1 MWSCAKE
8 LRSMANINLLPWREE
23 AREKQKRDYIGILAL
38 VFLVT
43 SLLVYLFLS
52 FLELVTDDQRQRNA
66 YLQSEITLL
75 DTQIAEIRKITERK
89 KDIERRTE
97 IILNLQQSRN
107 LPTHVLDELVRIV
120 PPGVYLSSI
129 EKKGS
134 ILWIEGR
141 SESNNNVANMM
152 RKVKTSSYLND
163 PNMQSIVTQNED
175 LRQLQNFKLRV
186 TIRDDSQS
194 TAVDTSQGARK

>member
-1 MWSCAKE
+1 
-8 LRSMANINLLPWREE
+8 MANINLLPWREE

-43 SLLVYLFLS
+43 CLVVFLTLS
-52 FLELVTDDQRQRNA
+52 FIEVLTDDQRQRNS
-66 YLQSEITLL
+66 YLQTEISLL
-75 DTQIAEIRKITERK
+75 DAQIAEIRKITARK
-89 KDIERRTE
+89 KDIERRTK

-120 PPGVYLSSI
+120 PPGIYLSSI

-134 ILWIEGR
+134 LLWIEGR

-152 RKVKTSSYLND
+152 RKVKTSQYLND
-163 PNMQSIVTQNED
+163 PSMQSIISQNEN
-175 LRQLQNFKLRV
+175 LRQLQKFRLRV
-186 TIRDDSQS
+186 SIFDD
-194 TAVDTSQGARK
+194 TLPMDATEGGRK

>member
-1 MWSCAKE
+1 
-8 LRSMANINLLPWREE
+8 MANINLLPWREE
-23 AREKQKRDYIGILAL
+23 AREKQKRDFIGILAL

-43 SLLVYLFLS
+43 SLVVYLFLG
-52 FLELVTDDQRQRNA
+52 FLEVVTDDQRERNA
-66 YLQSEITLL
+66 YLVSEITLL

-120 PPGVYLSSI
+120 PPGIYLSSI

-134 ILWIEGR
+134 VLLIEGR

-163 PNMQSIVTQNED
+163 PSMQSIVTQNEE
-175 LRQLQNFKLRV
+175 LRQLQRFKLRV
-186 TIRDDSQS
+186 TIRDDSQE
-194 TAVDTSQGARK
+194 ANVDPNQGARK

>member
-1 MWSCAKE
+1 M
-8 LRSMANINLLPWREE
+8 
-23 AREKQKRDYIGILAL
+23 
-38 VFLVT
+38 T
-43 SLLVYLFLS
+43 SLVVYLFLG
-52 FLELVTDDQRQRNA
+52 FLEVVTEDQRQRNA
-66 YLQSEITLL
+66 YLVSEITLL

-120 PPGVYLSSI
+120 PPGIYLSSI

-134 ILWIEGR
+134 VLLIEGR

-163 PNMQSIVTQNED
+163 PSMQSIVTQNEE
-175 LRQLQNFKLRV
+175 LRQLQRFKLRV
-186 TIRDDSQS
+186 TIRDDSQV
-194 TAVDTSQGARK
+194 TNIDPNQGARK

>member
-1 MWSCAKE
+1 
-8 LRSMANINLLPWREE
+8 MANINLLPWREE

-43 SLLVYLFLS
+43 CLIVFLALS
-52 FLELVTDDQRQRNA
+52 FIEVVTDDQRQRNA
-66 YLQSEITLL
+66 YLQTEISFL
-75 DTQIAEIRKITERK
+75 DSQIAEIRKITARK
-89 KDIERRTE
+89 KDIERRTK

-120 PPGVYLSSI
+120 PPGIYLSSI

-134 ILWIEGR
+134 LLWIEGR

-152 RKVKTSSYLND
+152 RKVKTSQYLND
-163 PNMQSIVTQNED
+163 PSMQSIISQNEN
-175 LRQLQNFKLRV
+175 LRQLQKFRLRV
-186 TIRDDSQS
+186 TIFDDTLPMDS
-194 TAVDTSQGARK
+194 TEGGRK

>member
-1 MWSCAKE
+1 
-8 LRSMANINLLPWREE
+8 MANINLLPWREE

-43 SLLVYLFLS
+43 CLVVFLTLS
-52 FLELVTDDQRQRNA
+52 FIEVVTDDQRQRNA
-66 YLQSEITLL
+66 YLQSEISLL
-75 DTQIAEIRKITERK
+75 DAQIAEIRKITARK
-89 KDIERRTE
+89 KDIERRTK

-120 PPGVYLSSI
+120 PPGIYLSSI

-134 ILWIEGR
+134 LLWIEGR

-152 RKVKTSSYLND
+152 RKVKTSQYLND
-163 PNMQSIVTQNED
+163 PSMQSIISQNEN
-175 LRQLQNFKLRV
+175 LRQLQKFRLRV
-186 TIRDDSQS
+186 TIFDDTQ
-194 TAVDTSQGARK
+194 TIETTEGGRK

>member
-1 MWSCAKE
+1 
-8 LRSMANINLLPWREE
+8 MANINLLPWREE
-23 AREKQKRDYIGILAL
+23 AREKQKRDFIGILAL

-43 SLLVYLFLS
+43 SLVVYLFLG
-52 FLELVTDDQRQRNA
+52 FLEVVTDDQRERNA
-66 YLQSEITLL
+66 YLVSEITLL

-120 PPGVYLSSI
+120 PPGIYLSSI

-134 ILWIEGR
+134 VLLIEGR

-163 PNMQSIVTQNED
+163 PRMQSIVTQNEE
-175 LRQLQNFKLRV
+175 LRQLQRFKLRV
-186 TIRDDSQS
+186 TIRDDSQV
-194 TAVDTSQGARK
+194 TNVDPNQGARK

>member
-1 MWSCAKE
+1 
-8 LRSMANINLLPWREE
+8 MANINLLPWREE
-23 AREKQKRDYIGILAL
+23 AREKQKRDFIGILAL

-43 SLLVYLFLS
+43 SLVVYLFLG
-52 FLELVTDDQRQRNA
+52 FLEVVTEDQRQRNA
-66 YLQSEITLL
+66 YLVSEITLL

-120 PPGVYLSSI
+120 PPGIYLSSI

-134 ILWIEGR
+134 VLLIEGR

-163 PNMQSIVTQNED
+163 PSMQSIVTQNEE
-175 LRQLQNFKLRV
+175 LRQLQRFKLRV
-186 TIRDDSQS
+186 TIRDDSQV
-194 TAVDTSQGARK
+194 TNVDPNQGARK

>member
-1 MWSCAKE
+1 MWSCAEE
-8 LRSMANINLLPWREE
+8 LCSMANINLLPWREE
-23 AREKQKRDYIGILAL
+23 AREKQKRDYIGVLAL

-52 FLELVTDDQRQRNA
+52 FLEVVTDDQRQRNA
-66 YLQSEITLL
+66 YLQSEIDLL

-120 PPGVYLSSI
+120 PPGIYLSSI

-163 PNMQSIVTQNED
+163 PNMQSIVTQNEE
-175 LRQLQNFKLRV
+175 LRQLQSFKLRV
-186 TIRDDSQS
+186 TIRDDSQA

>member
-1 MWSCAKE
+1 
-8 LRSMANINLLPWREE
+8 MANINLLPWREE
-23 AREKQKRDYIGILAL
+23 AREKQKRDFIGILAL

-43 SLLVYLFLS
+43 SLVVYLFLG
-52 FLELVTDDQRQRNA
+52 FLEVVIDDQRERNA
-66 YLQSEITLL
+66 YLEAEISLL
-75 DTQIAEIRKITERK
+75 DTQIKEISKITERK

-120 PPGVYLSSI
+120 PPGIYLSSI

-134 ILWIEGR
+134 VLLIEGR

-163 PNMQSIVTQNED
+163 PSMQSIVTQNEE
-175 LRQLQNFKLRV
+175 LRQLQRFKLRV
-186 TIRDDSQS
+186 TIRDDSQV
-194 TAVDTSQGARK
+194 TNIDPNQGARK

>member
-1 MWSCAKE
+1 
-8 LRSMANINLLPWREE
+8 MANINLLPWREE
-23 AREKQKRDYIGILAL
+23 AREKQKRDFIGILAL

-43 SLLVYLFLS
+43 SLVVYLFLG
-52 FLELVTDDQRQRNA
+52 FLEVVTEDQRQRNA
-66 YLQSEITLL
+66 YLVSEISLL

-120 PPGVYLSSI
+120 PPGIYLSSI

-134 ILWIEGR
+134 VLLIEGR

-163 PNMQSIVTQNED
+163 PSMQSIVTQNEE
-175 LRQLQNFKLRV
+175 LRQLQRFKLRV
-186 TIRDDSQS
+186 TIRDDSQV
-194 TAVDTSQGARK
+194 TNVDPNQGARK

>member
-1 MWSCAKE
+1 
-8 LRSMANINLLPWREE
+8 MANINLLPWREE

-66 YLQSEITLL
+66 YLDSEIALL
-75 DTQIAEIRKITERK
+75 NTQIAEIRKITERK

-120 PPGVYLSSI
+120 PPGIYLSSI

-163 PNMQSIVTQNED
+163 PNMQSIVTQNEE
-175 LRQLQNFKLRV
+175 LRQLQSFKLRV

>member
-1 MWSCAKE
+1 
-8 LRSMANINLLPWREE
+8 MANINLLPWREE
-23 AREKQKRDYIGILAL
+23 SREKQKRDYIGILAL

-43 SLLVYLFLS
+43 SLLVYLFIS

-66 YLQSEITLL
+66 YLDSEIALL
-75 DTQIAEIRKITERK
+75 NTQIAEIRKITERK

-120 PPGVYLSSI
+120 PPGIYLSSI

-152 RKVKTSSYLND
+152 RKVKTSPYLND
-163 PNMQSIVTQNED
+163 PNMQSIVTQNEE
-175 LRQLQNFKLRV
+175 LRQLQSFKLRV